1 MVGLVGLLALRL
13 ELLIGLSLRDLF
25 NMFGLIDNGPVDG
38 FFGPSL

>member
-25 NMFGLIDNGPVDG
+25 NMFGLIDSRLVDG